1 MEFEILCKII
11 TLTQDKIWSLLEKLH
26 RPEVQATIDRAI
38 GEVNEQESF
47 LDNAKE
53 VDFRHWIRNLH
64 QLAYLRPGSNFDRL
78 IPHIKWAS
86 EARWVY
92 SEQLETFLGSAEGQ
106 LPPWLKHVYKLG
118 RYYAATKAMLKLA
131 MKQSALFTRI
141 HVEPVQAP
149 EQVEFSLGG
158 QQTPLL
164 TVLKKITKADPQKL
178 RENLGQTWFT
188 KDPEAKLR
196 RACRMTLT
204 VHAEM
209 QLLSF
214 YDHSPDYTPRLQ
226 FMGTSKKACYL
237 CDEFMSRH
245 PLNIG
250 VSASH
255 QKLYPTW
262 MPPPCSSAVRKKH
275 KTLLWEFSRYLE
287 QTTARDLE
295 TRLGMKRPYNMDSTD
310 GPSLTTTGTVS
321 MEPWD
326 QELSLRLLGG
336 DEKAAPEVWE
346 NTVPDEEPQQ
356 HSVTH
361 SSFSKPA
368 TISGNLQ
375 RVGGLANFWL
385 YSTDSGWDLTHPS
398 TPESPPIYPRIS
410 LETTTG
416 NVVVDPEKT
425 ALVVVDLQNYF
436 LSPALGRPTDAVGLQ
451 VVDRL
456 LESTIPA
463 CRKAKIPIVWLGW
476 GLTDQDIDTM
486 PPTIVEGFAA
496 DGSFAR
502 GKRRIGPVGTEIG
515 LVALANGTVIH
526 GGRAL
531 IKHQWNTALYAPL
544 AKKADAGQDIWV
556 YKNRPSGFWGGT
568 GIEESLRA
576 RGIRT
581 LLFSGANTDQGVGG
595 SIQDASARGWDCL
608 MLSDACATT
617 SPGFAT
623 EMVEYNTA
631 GGWGFVSTTEQ
642 LVQGVRGIQM

>member
-26 RPEVQATIDRAI
+26 RPEIQTTIDRAI
-38 GEVNEQESF
+38 SEVDGQKSF
-47 LDNAKE
+47 LDHAKE
-53 VDFRHWIRNLH
+53 VDFRQWIRNLR
-64 QLAYLRPGSNFDRL
+64 QLACLGPGSDSAHL
-78 IPHIKWAS
+78 ILHIKWAS

-92 SEQLETFLGSAEGQ
+92 SEQLEAFLGSAEGQ

-131 MKQSALFTRI
+131 MKQPELFTRI
-141 HVEPVQAP
+141 HVETVQAP
-149 EQVEFSLGG
+149 EQVQFSLGG
-158 QQTPLL
+158 KKPHLL
-164 TVLKKITKADPQKL
+164 TVLKKITTADPQKL
-178 RENLGQTWFT
+178 RENLGQTWLT
-188 KDPEAKLR
+188 DDPEEKLR
-196 RACRMTLT
+196 RACSMTLT

-214 YDHSPDYTPRLQ
+214 YDHNPDYTPRLL

-237 CDEFMSRH
+237 CHEFMSRH
-245 PLNIG
+245 PLSIG

-275 KTLLWEFSRYLE
+275 KILLWEFSRHLE

-295 TRLGMKRPYNMDSTD
+295 TRLGMKRPYNMDSTA

-326 QELSLRLLGG
+326 QELSLLLLGG
-336 DEKAAPEVWE
+336 HEKAASEVLE
-346 NTVPDEEPQQ
+346 NTVPKEGIQQ
-356 HSVTH
+356 HRLTKSRL
-361 SSFSKPA
+361 SKPA
-368 TISGNLQ
+368 IISKNVQ
-375 RVGGLANFWL
+375 RIGGPANFWL
-385 YSTDSGWDLTHPS
+385 YSSDSGWDLTHPS
-398 TPESPPIYPRIS
+398 TSESPPIYPRIP

-416 NVVVDPEKT
+416 SVAIDPEKT

-456 LESTIPA
+456 LKSAIPA
-463 CRKAKIPIVWLGW
+463 CRKAKIPVIWLGW

-486 PPTIVEGFAA
+486 PPTLVRGFAA
-496 DGSFAR
+496 DGNFAQ
-502 GKRRIGPVGTEIG
+502 GKKRIGPLGTEIG
-515 LVALANGTVIH
+515 LVALGNGTVIH

-531 IKHQWNTALYAPL
+531 IKQEWNTALYAPL
-544 AKKADAGQDIWV
+544 AKKADAAQDIWV

-568 GIEESLRA
+568 GIEEALRA

-631 GGWGFVSTTEQ
+631 GSWGFVLTTEQ
-642 LVQGVRGIQM
+642 LVQGVMGMQM